1 MSLSVLHR
9 RHAQQHQHDALIDS
23 LAFIHSSFIEHAAQ
37 VPYPTTLTVLDLHS
51 ANLQLHTIYDP
62 CLSRSYLE
70 GSRWRITQK
79 SSHSHSHDGSVYNIT
94 FSNSS
99 NFKLVSSAQMKG
111 SMLLYLYLYLL
122 LYPLHHNL
130 LVQARELGQ
139 NWIDTKWSQYS
150 KGRLITSLALI
161 KDWLTWLTDPLSLG
175 RMWRKSVRS

>member
-1 MSLSVLHR
+1 MAEATVNKLIKMSLSVLHR

-37 VPYPTTLTVLDLHS
+37 VPYPTTLTVLDLHL

-99 NFKLVSSAQMKG
+99 NFKLVSSAQLKWRGACYCICICYCILCIITDWCKLGNWGRIGLTRNEVNIAKEG
-111 SMLLYLYLYLL
+111 SSHH
-122 LYPLHHNL
+122 LH
-130 LVQARELGQ
+130 
-139 NWIDTKWSQYS
+139 
-150 KGRLITSLALI
+150 
-161 KDWLTWLTDPLSLG
+161 
-175 RMWRKSVRS
+175 